1 MSHDSFA
8 PFPRAVASQRR
19 ARDRMIR
26 TGRVILFSTALFS
39 AVASAQSDSPV
50 QLRGFIDKQAG
61 GLQNLRVPAT
71 DADIPLPRQADG
83 SVNPRFRT
91 TEAKRFLGKQ
101 LFHDPIRTARINPA
115 YGGIPSTRQ
124 TASCGS
130 CHLGEAAGKA
140 GAQFNFAVGAEG
152 RGYTD
157 ENGNFIVRRR
167 PRADLPILRNS
178 PLYNGDVGVDE
189 LPTLTDIYQI
199 PVPAPGV
206 IEVTTP
212 ARGRRTPTPSAL
224 LRTGRLDAL
233 DSVGRQSPGMI
244 GFAFNNRLL
253 LGGFGGEPD
262 SVRGALNPFGDPA
275 QENLTLLLLDAHRML
290 EAEGAV
296 LQQIPAYVRLFREA
310 FPEEA
315 AKADAARNLDM
326 LVNDETVFR
335 ATATFLRTVVTRN
348 TPFDRFIAGDNNALT
363 PAQRRGARMFFTP
376 ATEGGAGCYSCH
388 SGPMLNKQANDPDV
402 LGVGQF
408 IEENFINVG
417 IGDHPL
423 QALGRLARNDPNFRD
438 DGRREITGRDSD
450 AFKFRSLT
458 LRQLR
463 DARTFFHNGSFTTVR
478 SVVEY
483 FNNGMPQDP
492 VAGASPTLSTR
503 FTFPRGPGSPRGL
516 GLTASQ
522 IDDITD
528 FIENGLYDPAFA
540 TYDENSTTPFFEL
553 SERDTTYSRWRPDL
567 AALGVRDGFPISGL
581 APNNNDPLSRRD
593 QGLEFLDVTPSVA
606 WERRGVQT
614 RGIRQ
619 TDEIR
624 LWNRGNSTVD
634 THLLVIVRGL
644 PPQVR
649 LDNANGAT
657 RSGDPY
663 IRVFLRDGVLEP
675 GQEFM
680 QRIVLS
686 RPAGGSAAP
695 VSYTLDFLSGQGNP

>member
-1 MSHDSFA
+1 
-8 PFPRAVASQRR
+8 
-19 ARDRMIR
+19 MIR

-363 PAQRRGARMFFTP
+363 PAQRR
-376 ATEGGAGCYSCH
+376 
-388 SGPMLNKQANDPDV
+388 
-402 LGVGQF
+402 
-408 IEENFINVG
+408 
-417 IGDHPL
+417 
-423 QALGRLARNDPNFRD
+423 
-438 DGRREITGRDSD
+438 
-450 AFKFRSLT
+450 
-458 LRQLR
+458 
-463 DARTFFHNGSFTTVR
+463 
-478 SVVEY
+478 
-483 FNNGMPQDP
+483 
-492 VAGASPTLSTR
+492 
-503 FTFPRGPGSPRGL
+503 
-516 GLTASQ
+516 
-522 IDDITD
+522 
-528 FIENGLYDPAFA
+528 
-540 TYDENSTTPFFEL
+540 
-553 SERDTTYSRWRPDL
+553 
-567 AALGVRDGFPISGL
+567 
-581 APNNNDPLSRRD
+581 
-593 QGLEFLDVTPSVA
+593 
-606 WERRGVQT
+606 
-614 RGIRQ
+614 
-619 TDEIR
+619 
-624 LWNRGNSTVD
+624 
-634 THLLVIVRGL
+634 
-644 PPQVR
+644 
-649 LDNANGAT
+649 
-657 RSGDPY
+657 
-663 IRVFLRDGVLEP
+663 
-675 GQEFM
+675 
-680 QRIVLS
+680 
-686 RPAGGSAAP
+686 
-695 VSYTLDFLSGQGNP
+695 